1 MRRFLPALILAI
13 VGGALGAFLASM
25 EMTTVRSHLVGFPD
39 ADATAHLLR
48 PGILVVL
55 CFIPALAAFFYG
67 LSDSLDRYLI
77 RSLLSAFILCFS
89 ALFSIWLI
97 GDLTENISDFRKDSR
112 PLRSMG
118 LYYAVAFP
126 KFFVDFAPFGLLLAM
141 LYSLGKLSRGQEIV
155 SIIQTG
161 RGVAR
166 LIFPLI
172 MIGFMVALI
181 CLGFNYHWA
190 PTASAYQ
197 DALQEKAKK
206 GTLSKVSD
214 VVYHNEDE
222 NRLWFIGGFPYDY
235 HKGEPLRNVIVR
247 STDSEGQQEWRLQ
260 AERAEW
266 DRENNNWTFH
276 GVKRWNL
283 KHRLNGPDSP
293 LLTKFEDDLPDPLVV
308 KGWNETPWQLI
319 KLGLRAEQLGIPGL
333 YSWLVQNQET
343 EWGNKRR
350 FLTQWHYRWAQPGI
364 CLAIVFLAA
373 PLGIVFSRRGTAGGI
388 ALAIFLCAG
397 MLFASTVFLSLGE
410 SGYIPPFW
418 AAWGT
423 NVLATAVAMVLIQ
436 RRLFGRPIYQTLR
449 KLLPL

>member
-13 VGGALGAFLASM
+13 LGAALGTTLASL
-25 EMTTVRSHLVGFPD
+25 ELDTVRSHLVGFPD
-39 ADATAHLLR
+39 ADATAHLIR
-48 PGILVVL
+48 PGVLVILCLV
-55 CFIPALAAFFYG
+55 PALSALFYG

-77 RSLLSAFILCFS
+77 RSFLSAFTLCFS

-97 GDLTENISDFRKDSR
+97 GDLTENLSDFRKGSR
-112 PLRSMG
+112 PLASMG
-118 LYYAVAFP
+118 MYYAAAFP

-172 MIGFMVALI
+172 MMGCMVGLI

-190 PTASAYQ
+190 PAASAYQ
-197 DALQEKAKK
+197 DALLEKAKK

-214 VVYHNEDE
+214 IVYHNPDGK
-222 NRLWFIGGFPYDY
+222 RLWYIGGFPYDY
-235 HKGEPLRNVIVR
+235 QKGEPLRNVIVR
-247 STDSEGQQEWRLQ
+247 STDSEGHQEWRLQ

-266 DRENNNWTFH
+266 NRDNNNWIFH
-276 GVKRWNL
+276 GVQRWDL
-283 KHRLNGPDSP
+283 QHRLKGESGP
-293 LLTKFEDDLPDPLVV
+293 LMTRFERDLPDPLIM
-308 KGWNETPWQLI
+308 KGWDETPWQLI

-333 YSWLVQNQET
+333 YSWLVQNEGT
-343 EWGNKRR
+343 GWGNKRR

-373 PLGIVFSRRGTAGGI
+373 PLGIVFSRRGAAGGI

-397 MLFASTVFLSLGE
+397 MLFVSTVFLSLGE
-410 SGYIPPFW
+410 SGYMPPFW

-423 NVLATAVAMVLIQ
+423 NILATTVAMVLIQ
-436 RRLFGRPIYQTLR
+436 RRLVGRPIYQTLR